1 MFSKAN
7 TLKSDLQ
14 MTVKVLP
21 QRSIFQKKWWCSLV
35 RFFKRTINRVF
46 FWKKHTPGK
55 RFTQP
60 HQLRQL
66 STVIV
71 PSNLSCFFSERDK
84 GNLHGN
90 CQKSLETLRIFCF
103 ISGYQIECEKKSF
116 LSVWVGPFT
125 QSWFFFER
133 QLVRYAQAHART
145 WCISTVVCHCKRQT
159 TNEMEGFCEVSFLS
173 YHLLILKAK
182 KFLVLGFLMPRGL
195 L

>member
-1 MFSKAN
+1 MIPPY
-7 TLKSDLQ
+7 LY
-14 MTVKVLP
+14 
-21 QRSIFQKKWWCSLV
+21 
-35 RFFKRTINRVF
+35 FKEYHKLRC
-46 FWKKHTPGK
+46 FWKTLHRWQIFYTNAGC
-55 RFTQP
+55 TSCANY
-60 HQLRQL
+60 QLWL
-66 STVIV
+66 CLLISVV
-71 PSNLSCFFSERDK
+71 FSERDK

-159 TNEMEGFCEVSFLS
+159 TNEMEGFCEVSFFIIPS
-173 YHLLILKAK
+173 VDFKSKKVPSARVPNASRIVVKILNKFK
-182 KFLVLGFLMPRGL
+182 KWQY
-195 L
+195 